1 MITKLPRLVTG
12 VSRRFKGVKKLKPYN
27 KRKSAPAVQPLTY
40 SAKDK
45 AVFSN
50 VQYKIST
57 SANIARKDKAA
68 RVASHI
74 EYRSLREG
82 LRRIRNKS
90 LSLFG
95 TKGHYDK
102 VPGTNFK
109 RISAKGKRAKA
120 AFNKAG
126 EKVRLISHKKGL
138 KAYTTASTKLGVG
151 KRRYSAK
158 KSQTIF
164 TSDYERKITGM
175 PPVEYTADMKS
186 FHGVRPSEMVRRHRK
201 TISKVYSK
209 FPKQFVEDKA
219 GNIKLNKWG
228 IAKISGGGK
237 RGQVKSYWKGKIK
250 SELKQAKIDKSIFR
264 DTTVQMQ
271 SGTTRKGKEIWKTIR
286 SPEKTYDVH
295 TKRWKRTKLKLYD

>member
-27 KRKSAPAVQPLTY
+27 KSKAEPYKAPLRYDSKTKSIFIN
-40 SAKDK
+40 KK
-45 AVFSN
+45 RE
-50 VQYKIST
+50 ISL
-57 SANIARKDKAA
+57 SSSIARKDKASK
-68 RVASHI
+68 VASYI
-74 EYRSLREG
+74 QYRSLREG
-82 LRRIRNKS
+82 LRRIRAKS
-90 LSLFG
+90 LSIFG

-126 EKVRLISHKKGL
+126 EKVRLISKRKGL
-138 KAYTTASTKLGVG
+138 RAYDKASTKLGVG
-151 KRRYSAK
+151 KRRYSARK
-158 KSQTIF
+158 RQTAF

-186 FHGVRPSEMVRRHRK
+186 FHGVRPAEMVRRHRASL
-201 TISKVYSK
+201 SKIYSK
-209 FPKQFVEDKA
+209 PKS
-219 GNIKLNKWG
+219 WR
-228 IAKISGGGK
+228 K
-237 RGQVKSYWKGKIK
+237 RSSLIRHYRGSAK
-250 SELKQAKIDKSIFR
+250 SELKQAKIDRSIFR
-264 DTTVQMQ
+264 DTTIEMQ
-271 SGTTRKGKEIWKTIR
+271 SGTTRKGKPIWKTFR